1 MTRETESTSR
11 ARIASKVRNT
21 SVRKV
26 LLYAT
31 LVGLATLYLLPLE
44 VTVLT
49 SLKTNLGVS
58 RTLPFM
64 PPGIDGLTFRNW
76 ARAFDLLQKGLT
88 NSLILVIPVAV
99 ISATMGS
106 MAAYALM
113 YTEWR
118 GQVLTVVLVIA
129 AVFLPTQAAIIP
141 LSKFWTI
148 HAPLEEMLAPL
159 WQLPLLHDYHGD
171 LIALIIT
178 DIAFGLPICTVL
190 FRSYYKGLSGEM
202 LEAARIDGASMFSIY
217 LRIVLPL
224 SAPMFAVTLIY
235 QFTQTWNSFLFPLII
250 MTSSNHPAAPVTL
263 SLAGIGASLE
273 GTDYGLRMAGA
284 LLTALP
290 TLIVFL
296 LFGERFAEGVVGRT

>member
-1 MTRETESTSR
+1 MTTKTEPPLRTR
-11 ARIASKVRNT
+11 LASKVQAITLR
-21 SVRKV
+21 RV

-31 LVGLATLYLLPLE
+31 LVGLAVLYLLPLE
-44 VTVLT
+44 VTLLT
-49 SLKTNLGVS
+49 SLKTNQAVAQ
-58 RTLPFM
+58 TLSFV
-64 PPGIDGLTFRNW
+64 PPGIDGVTGQNW
-76 ARAFDLLQKGLT
+76 ARAFEILEKGLT
-88 NSLILVIPVAV
+88 NSLILVAPVAIV
-99 ISATMGS
+99 SATMGS
-106 MAAYALM
+106 MAAYALTH
-113 YTEWR
+113 TEWR
-118 GQVLTVVLVIA
+118 GQVPIVVLVIA

-148 HAPLEEMLAPL
+148 HAPLEELLAPL

-190 FRSYYKGLSGEM
+190 FRSYYKGLSEEM
-202 LEAARIDGASMFSIY
+202 LEAAQIDGASMFAIY
-217 LRIVLPL
+217 RRIVLPL
-224 SAPMFAVTLIY
+224 SKPMFAVTLIY